1 MNCLCG
7 LLRRCGAWFGSV
19 CNQRLKAIGER
30 GSEVFDFAVKETIEA
45 FPLVRGVVV
54 ESSESCSQVL
64 KVLDCPSRVA
74 GRGCSDDG
82 RLTWWNGIIGSF
94 PFIPELRILA
104 VRVRRYFFGGSSRC
118 FGLTPGSKGRS
129 RLCLCLF

>member
-7 LLRRCGAWFGSV
+7 LLRRCGARIGSV
-19 CNQRLKAIGER
+19 CNQRLKAIDER

-74 GRGCSDDG
+74 GRVCSDDS
-82 RLTWWNGIIGSF
+82 RFTWWNRIIGSF
-94 PFIPELRILA
+94 PFIPVLGML
-104 VRVRRYFFGGSSRC
+104 S
-118 FGLTPGSKGRS
+118 L
-129 RLCLCLF
+129 